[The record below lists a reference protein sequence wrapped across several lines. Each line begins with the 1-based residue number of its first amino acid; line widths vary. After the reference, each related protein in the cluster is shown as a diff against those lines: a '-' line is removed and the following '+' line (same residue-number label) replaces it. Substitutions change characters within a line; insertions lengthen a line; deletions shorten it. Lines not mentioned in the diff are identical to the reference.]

1 MSAVT
6 RLRSLLLAAS
16 MAALLLPG
24 AVSATA
30 SDGVGSC
37 LLAGAGT
44 PESPFQVATGT
55 ELSCIAGDSAYWTY
69 DFLQTADV
77 TLGDPA
83 WPHGIGTLDSPF
95 TGSYDGGGHLI
106 DYLNISASA
115 ADQGLFGRTSGATIT
130 GVQLSHGNVAS
141 ADENTATS
149 NIGGLVG
156 LATNTTITD
165 IISSV
170 DVHAGAGSNCVGG
183 VVGRMDY
190 GNTTLENITSSGTP
204 YTDGTDGG
212 SSGVGGLVGCGY
224 GGSITTAL
232 VTGNVNALTTQGVAS
247 TADVGLSYVG
257 GLVGYAQDLVIQ
269 DVTVTGT
276 VNAAA
281 TAAAD
286 QAAKA
291 ITQQVGGLVGCGMR
305 VNVQNA
311 TAMAPVF
318 ASATGDVMEVG
329 GLLGYSTDSTVA
341 QAHAEGEIHATSTQ
355 GYPSYIAGF
364 VGVMDGGSVLR
375 SSSDEAISAFPGAE
389 TVGGFVGIMIGTL
402 TTPSI
407 TNSYARGTIVA
418 VNGTY
423 IGGFASWTQG
433 GTIDQTYT
441 TVSVGGIDHLGGFTS
456 VVDGGSPTTIT
467 ATSYFDTTAT
477 GRATGTWLAEVTNV
491 KGLATADMQAWATY
505 AQGNPDVGGWTSSWP
520 IVDGWAVAADS
531 VDTWG
536 ICPGANDG
544 YPFLL
549 WEEPHNPCQG
559 TLTVEEPVHGT
570 ITGSGITCPGAC
582 EATKDFATSVTLTAT
597 PADGYVLD
605 SWGGACAGTI
615 GSECTF
621 QMAPGATVSAAFVP
635 MAPTFGAPPSIVIRT
650 GVILPAGATPAIP
663 VRLAWGATAVTGTIT
678 KYEVWRC
685 SAAPCAEGAWVA
697 VTLASATATSVN
709 STVPSARKF
718 SFRIKATASTG
729 AWTMIEWPPTAAR
742 VVQQSNTAVKYA
754 GTWTS
759 VTGAGYSGGSLKWSK
774 AARATATFTFT
785 GTQVALVTSKAALR
799 GKVVISVDGKSPVT
813 IDLRGATA
821 NRVIAWRWTGS
832 YGKHVVVVKVLG
844 TAGRPRVDL
853 DAFLTWNP
861 GPPPAP

>member
-1 MSAVT
+1 MPVAT
-6 RLRSLLLAAS
+6 GLRSLMLAAS

-44 PESPFQVATGT
+44 AEAPFQVATGT
-55 ELSCIAGDSAYWTY
+55 ELSCIAGDSAYWTSS
-69 DFLQTADV
+69 FLQTADV

-83 WPHGIGTLDSPF
+83 WPHGIGTADSPF

-115 ADQGLFGRTSGATIT
+115 GAQGLFGRTSGATIT
-130 GVQLSHGNVAS
+130 GVQLSHGNVAA
-141 ADENTATS
+141 ADENLSTT

-156 LATNTTITD
+156 LAANTTISN
-165 IISSV
+165 IIASV

-190 GNTTLENITSSGTP
+190 GNTTLENVTSSGTP
-204 YTDGTDGG
+204 YTGGVDGL
-212 SSGVGGLVGCGY
+212 SAGVGGLVGCAY

-232 VTGNVNALTTQGVAS
+232 MTGNVNAFTTQGLAS
-247 TADVGLSYVG
+247 TADVSLSYVG
-257 GLVGYAQDLVIQ
+257 GLVGYAQDLTIESATVNG
-269 DVTVTGT
+269 TVTADASG
-276 VNAAA
+276 
-281 TAAAD
+281 AAD
-286 QAAKA
+286 QFANV
-291 ITQQVGGLVGCGMR
+291 TVQQVGGLVGGAMR
-305 VNVQNA
+305 LSVLNA
-311 TAMAPVF
+311 TALSTIF
-318 ASATGDVMEVG
+318 ASATGTVSQAG
-329 GLLGYSTDSTVA
+329 GLIGYVTDSTVT
-341 QAHAEGEIHATSTQ
+341 QAHAQGELHAVSTQ
-355 GYPSYIAGF
+355 RYPSYLGGL
-364 VGVMDGGSVLR
+364 VGTVDGGLVQR
-375 SSSDEAISAFPGAE
+375 SSSVEAITAYPGAS
-389 TVGGFVGIMIGTL
+389 T
-402 TTPSI
+402 
-407 TNSYARGTIVA
+407 
-418 VNGTY
+418 
-423 IGGFASWTQG
+423 IGGFAGGMTGSAAIADAYARGSISAPGGSWIGGFAEYATG
-433 GTIDQTYT
+433 GTITNVYT
-441 TVSVGGIDHLGGFTS
+441 TVAVPAVTNVSGFIAQANPALT
-456 VVDGGSPTTIT
+456 VTP
-467 ATSYFDTTAT
+467 TSYFDTTAT
-477 GRATGTWLAEVTNV
+477 TQGSPAIAGATPGVE
-491 KGLATADMQAWATY
+491 GLPTAAMQTRSLY
-505 AQGNPDVGGWTSSWP
+505 TVGNTDP
-520 IVDGWAVAADS
+520 DGWASAWAMADGWAALGDT

-536 ICPGANDG
+536 ICAAYNDG

-549 WEEPHNPCQG
+549 WEAPHNPCQG
-559 TLTVEEPVHGT
+559 TLTVEEPAHGT

-650 GVILPAGATPAIP
+650 GVILPAGATPAMP
-663 VRLAWGATAVTGTIT
+663 VRLSWSASAPFATIAR
-678 KYEVWRC
+678 YEVWRC
-685 SAAPCAEGAWVA
+685 SAAPCMDAGWISVP
-697 VTLASATATSVN
+697 LASATATSVN
-709 STVPSARKF
+709 STVPTTGKF

-799 GKVVISVDGKSPVT
+799 GKVVISVDGKSAVT
-813 IDLRGATA
+813 VDLRGATN